1 MLTPIQALT
10 SALLTALLVQFLTL
24 KFTTDNQT
32 ELFDNSNNVND
43 HENQIINL
51 VPESNPIIPIP
62 DSRSEEPEEVNKL
75 LDAIFVSHG
84 AEDKSEEPGIPVDV
98 VEAVDDQIKV
108 LELVESTESE
118 IVIRKKVLHLDTD
131 NFDAL
136 YTADWLILAYTP
148 WYPQSI
154 QYLQHFQDRFTDA
167 LTEFN
172 STLKLGAL
180 DCQSH
185 PRLAAIL
192 NVRSYPSLHLVTNS
206 GRLREWPFP
215 LSNLNQQSLRF
226 LLNAE
231 WRHLP
236 VYQLLQLDN
245 KDNPNIFL
253 SEIQIKFFN
262 TLTSLIVRIK

>member
-10 SALLTALLVQFLTL
+10 SALLTALIVQFLTL
-24 KFTTDNQT
+24 KFTTDNQI
-32 ELFDNSNNVND
+32 ELVDYSNDVND
-43 HENQIINL
+43 HKNQITNL

-62 DSRSEEPEEVNKL
+62 NSRIEEPEELNKL

-84 AEDKSEEPGIPVDV
+84 TEDKSEEPGIPVDV
-98 VEAVDDQIKV
+98 VEEVDDKINEQNEPIKP
-108 LELVESTESE
+108 E
-118 IVIRKKVLHLDTD
+118 IAIRKQLLHLDAG
-131 NFDAL
+131 NFDSI
-136 YTADWLILAYTP
+136 YTNDWLILAYTP
-148 WYPQSI
+148 WYPQSL
-154 QYLQHFQDRFTDA
+154 QYLQHFQDRFTGA

-172 STLKLGAL
+172 STLKLGVI
-180 DCQSH
+180 DCQAH
-185 PRLAAIL
+185 PRLAALL
-192 NVRSYPSLHLVTNS
+192 NVRSYPSLHLVTTS

-215 LSNLNQQSLRF
+215 LTHLNQQSLRF

-253 SEIQIKFFN
+253 NEIQIKFFN
-262 TLTSLIVRIK
+262 NLTSLIVRIK